1 AAAGMTIAIAGAMTG
16 SDLTRVERLP
26 DTAGMNSE
34 VPILRG
40 HMVYYGAP
48 VEQAIRLAG
57 ATPVAVGGATRA
69 QAYQLE
75 GALNERAAA
84 GKSGRRASSELLP
97 HWRLG
102 KSAITPQCG
111 RASRG
116 ISTSGLRASRVCLE

>member
-1 AAAGMTIAIAGAMTG
+1 MTIAIAGAMTG
-16 SDLTRVERLP
+16 ADLARVEQLP
-26 DTAGMNSE
+26 DTAGMNNE

-75 GALNERAAA
+75 GALNERSAAA
-84 GKSGRRASSELLP
+84 PQARVSVPPSTRRTARRRAGACESP
-97 HWRLG
+97 H
-102 KSAITPQCG
+102 T
-111 RASRG
+111 
-116 ISTSGLRASRVCLE
+116 